1 MYRFV
6 HSRSDRKV
14 LGPPQ
19 CLRNG
24 VLLENAMQRTGFMYG
39 YYLEESWDGCQWHG
53 CEISNIHSPSAC
65 FSWMISNWW
74 PTITTSAALT
84 GYVYCAQN
92 DDMRN
97 DSPTEVFHFALP
109 FVNNVLYS
117 GWGTVAITSSF
128 RVFWDEVDEYSTCL
142 LKISQ
147 SHQKSQDSTD
157 LRQRIS
163 NHLSK
168 LG

>member
-1 MYRFV
+1 MSLCKVIVIYTILYCIYFSKLHNNICNLWPLLTIFDSSGESFHNPSRYMYRFV
-6 HSRSDRKV
+6 HSRSDKTI

-74 PTITTSAALT
+74 PTIKRPQLHWLEKVVWY
-84 GYVYCAQN
+84 GI
-92 DDMRN
+92 
-97 DSPTEVFHFALP
+97 LP
-109 FVNNVLYS
+109 
-117 GWGTVAITSSF
+117 
-128 RVFWDEVDEYSTCL
+128 
-142 LKISQ
+142 K
-147 SHQKSQDSTD
+147 HP
-157 LRQRIS
+157 
-163 NHLSK
+163 
-168 LG
+168 

>member
-53 CEISNIHSPSAC
+53 CETSNIHFPSAC
-65 FSWMISNWW
+65 FSWMISIWW

-84 GYVYCAQN
+84 GKGSLRWDSAQTPLT
-92 DDMRN
+92 RFGESWLCLLYTEWWHEFG
-97 DSPTEVFHFALP
+97 DSPTEVFHLP
-109 FVNNVLYS
+109 FLCQPCAV
-117 GWGTVAITSSF
+117 F
-128 RVFWDEVDEYSTCL
+128 RVRYSCYHTFFQGL
-142 LKISQ
+142 L
-147 SHQKSQDSTD
+147 
-157 LRQRIS
+157 R
-163 NHLSK
+163 
-168 LG
+168 